1 VIEVIKMDCC
11 CLQIPDCLAQMSCF
25 FFCLVFSFILSWK
38 FTLAALPFALMFIV
52 PGLVFGKLMMDVT
65 MKMIEAYGVAGGIAE
80 QAISSIRTVYSYVA
94 ENQTLDRFS
103 RALQETIELGI
114 KQGFAKGLMMG
125 SMGMVYVSW
134 AFQAW
139 AGTYLVT
146 EKGEKGG
153 SIFVAG
159 INIMMGGL

>member
-1 VIEVIKMDCC
+1 M
-11 CLQIPDCLAQMSCF
+11 QIPDCLAYLSTF
-25 FFCLVFSFILSWK
+25 FFCLLFSFILSWRLA
-38 FTLAALPFALMFIV
+38 LAALPFTLLFIV
-52 PGLVFGKLMMDVT
+52 PGLVFGKLMMDVI

-94 ENQTLDRFS
+94 ENQTSNRFS
-103 RALQETIELGI
+103 SALEKTLELGI

-125 SMGMVYVSW
+125 SMGAIYLGW

-139 AGTYLVT
+139 IGSYLVT
-146 EKGEKGG
+146 NKGEKGG

-159 INIMMGGL
+159 INVIMGGL